1 MHARLHGMKRHVL
14 CERDSREP
22 LEIETSAGTVYAH
35 LAADPG
41 GRGPNEDSAAVVDL
55 EDGRVVLAV
64 ADGAGGL
71 SAAAQASRITVEAL
85 AERLARL
92 PQGEALRETIL
103 TAIDEANRRV
113 LDLDVR
119 AGSTFAAAAI
129 EDGAVRSYQVGD
141 SAILVA
147 DAGGGLRHQAV
158 THSPTGYAVEAG
170 VFDEYEALRHVHRN
184 LLSNMVG
191 LEDLRIEISS
201 RVPLRRGDTV
211 LVASDGLVDNLV
223 TDEVL
228 EILALPDPREA
239 LCELTRQTYARM
251 ADPTS
256 ELPSKPDD
264 LAILLWRAP

>member
-1 MHARLHGMKRHVL
+1 MKRHVL
-14 CERDSREP
+14 CERNSRTP
-22 LEIETSAGTVYAH
+22 LEIETSAGPVFVH

-41 GRGPNEDSAAVVDL
+41 GRGPNEDSAAVFDL

-71 SAAAQASRITVEAL
+71 AAAAQASRLVVETL
-85 AERLARL
+85 AAELETL
-92 PQGEALRETIL
+92 PPGAALRETIL
-103 TAIDEANRRV
+103 SAIDEANRRV
-113 LDLDVR
+113 LAFDVR
-119 AGSTFAAAAI
+119 AGSTLAAAAI

-147 DAGGGLRHQAV
+147 DERGGLRHQAV

-170 VFDEYEALRHVHRN
+170 VFDEYQALRHVHRN

-191 LEDLRIEISS
+191 LEDLRTEISS
-201 RVPLRRGDTV
+201 RVALRSGDNV
-211 LVASDGLVDNLV
+211 LIASDGLVDNLV
-223 TDEVL
+223 TDEIL
-228 EILALPDPREA
+228 EILAAPTPREA
-239 LCELTRQTYARM
+239 ILELTRQAYARM
-251 ADPTS
+251 ADPGG